1 MTPQATPLHPSH
13 FHPVLLEILQHLQI
27 DREKLEFCE
36 DTGKRA
42 EELGWEDTQSNVG
55 KVGLDADRM
64 PRILLQDPIL
74 SRDADSALRWSL
86 ITESQKAYLS
96 PGREQGR
103 LFIIHLLLHE
113 IAHWKLGHL
122 SSENLGTGGNASSSP
137 ESSDELW
144 IARRAKEIQVDD
156 WAIEEMQR
164 LAFLPANLPECP
176 EDS

>member
-13 FHPVLLEILQHLQI
+13 FHPVLLEILEHFQI

-42 EELGWEDTQSNVG
+42 GELGWEDTGSEIG
-55 KVGLDADRM
+55 KVGCDADGM

-74 SRDADSALRWSL
+74 WRDADSALRWSFF
-86 ITESQKAYLS
+86 TESQKAYLS

-122 SSENLGTGGNASSSP
+122 SSENPGTGGEASSST

-144 IARRAKEIQVDD
+144 IYRRPKELQADD
-156 WAIEEMQR
+156 WAIEAMQR
-164 LAFLPANLPECP
+164 LAFLPAYLPECP